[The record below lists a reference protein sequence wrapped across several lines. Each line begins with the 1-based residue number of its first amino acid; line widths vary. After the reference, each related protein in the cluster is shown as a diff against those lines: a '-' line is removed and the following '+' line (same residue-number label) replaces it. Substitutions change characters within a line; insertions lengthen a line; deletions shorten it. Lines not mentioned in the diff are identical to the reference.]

1 MQMTAM
7 DRLIG
12 ADKGSEA
19 AFGSLWDL
27 ASIARSVRVNGSVMD
42 GLWFSIGVVRVSSGC
57 HWSLIMLSCTGWWDP
72 DQRLAGKQFW
82 QWYNFQR

>member
-27 ASIARSVRVNGSVMD
+27 ASIARSEAGRQAVLAVVQFPEVMQ
-42 GLWFSIGVVRVSSGC
+42 
-57 HWSLIMLSCTGWWDP
+57 SCIP
-72 DQRLAGKQFW
+72 SC
-82 QWYNFQR
+82 

>member
-1 MQMTAM
+1 MAMQMTAM

-27 ASIARSVRVNGSVMD
+27 ASIARSVRV
-42 GLWFSIGVVRVSSGC
+42 
-57 HWSLIMLSCTGWWDP
+57 SCN
-72 DQRLAGKQFW
+72 L
-82 QWYNFQR
+82 